1 MDINDH
7 SPLDD
12 FYVTS
17 ISKDE
22 AVQKLLGW
30 QISCTHSDGSSGN
43 LSDEELEAAGNRSVS
58 VLDVL
63 EFERTPFEND
73 LFEAKHAQLPEAVI
87 AEKRK
92 ALADFDM
99 KVDKAKRYLCAID
112 DELSKGDDRSAL
124 RIDKNRQGN
133 AGPYITIHSFNEWAR
148 TTPTIGIKPASPL
161 IASADQVQ
169 QPACDKPWWL
179 RNPDDPAP
187 KYGWYTP
194 ARYFARQLVIEDS
207 TLLTKTALLA
217 EKVVV
222 SLEKVGEL
230 KRGGKKPFL
239 ASTVKKAFS
248 KMSFR

>member
-1 MDINDH
+1 MGINDH

-30 QISCTHSDGSSGN
+30 QINCGPSGD
-43 LSDEELEAAGNRSVS
+43 LSDEEQEGAGNASVT
-58 VLDVL
+58 VLDVFEDQRTDL
-63 EFERTPFEND
+63 ENA
-73 LFEAKHAQLPEAVI
+73 LFEAKHAELPDANII
-87 AEKRK
+87 AEKEA
-92 ALADFDM
+92 ALAEFD
-99 KVDKAKRYLCAID
+99 KKIDQAKRYLCAID
-112 DELSKGDDRSAL
+112 DELSEGNASAL
-124 RIDKNRQGN
+124 RFDKNRQGN
-133 AGPYITIHSFNEWAR
+133 AGPYITIHSFNEWVNKL
-148 TTPTIGIKPASPL
+148 PDIGIQPASSL
-161 IASADQVQ
+161 TASANQVV
-169 QPACDKPWWL
+169 QPQSDKPWLL

-194 ARYFARQLVIEDS
+194 ARYFARQLVIEHP
-207 TLLTKTALLA
+207 TLLTKRDRLA